1 MSKWTAIKTGYQK
14 LHFAPI
20 LLIKCHY
27 TFGFAY
33 GMLPQEREEAES
45 KLAKHM
51 VSKKT
56 SYD

>member
-1 MSKWTAIKTGYQK
+1 M
-14 LHFAPI
+14 HFAPI

-33 GMLPQEREEAES
+33 GMLSQEREEAES